1 MGLVG
6 LLLVVVGFGVYGI
19 WRYQVWLPLVAND
32 AGLSISNPE
41 NVPIKLASGRTI
53 DDFLDLFPEA
63 AKKKKVVLEF
73 HSQMPEENNS
83 YAFMKDSTWGP
94 NGVGVACGSLQD
106 LDKLGEVKKLDVYLT
121 LEKLVEKMGREEATK
136 QINNVIR
143 TCLTQT
149 YATGFLD
156 QRDYQSLSQKVQQEF
171 GSTPLLELAL

>member
-6 LLLVVVGFGVYGI
+6 LLLVVVGFWVYGI

-73 HSQMPEENNS
+73 HPQMPEENNCG
-83 YAFMKDSTWGP
+83 GP
-94 NGVGVACGSLQD
+94 
-106 LDKLGEVKKLDVYLT
+106 KKLDRKTGSLRGYPAPVEPPARRLQTRPVSGIPTMNGCVY
-121 LEKLVEKMGREEATK
+121 
-136 QINNVIR
+136 
-143 TCLTQT
+143 
-149 YATGFLD
+149 
-156 QRDYQSLSQKVQQEF
+156 DY
-171 GSTPLLELAL
+171 THPR